1 MRVMLLHKLAED
13 ILEDY
18 VPPQKLIADVGKMV
32 SDARDAGLLRD
43 GAGLR
48 STQREAQ
55 VRLQPRP
62 GSGGPGTRPYGVYYL
77 YYIHTHG
84 LVSGWDWVL
93 PMILPGRRPSGS
105 NPLHPSRETGVF
117 FGLGLKPRPQAV

>member
-13 ILEDY
+13 IPEDY

-32 SDARDAGLLRD
+32 SDTRDAGLLRD

-62 GSGGPGTRPYGVYYL
+62 AAVALGHVPIGVYYL
-77 YYIHTHG
+77 YYIRT
-84 LVSGWDWVL
+84 GW
-93 PMILPGRRPSGS
+93 
-105 NPLHPSRETGVF
+105 
-117 FGLGLKPRPQAV
+117 

>member
-1 MRVMLLHKLAED
+1 MRVMMLHKLAEN
-13 ILEDY
+13 IAEDY
-18 VPPQKLIADVGKMV
+18 VLPQKLVADVGKMV

-62 GSGGPGTRPYGVYYL
+62 GSGGPRIRPYGVYYL
-77 YYIHTHG
+77 
-84 LVSGWDWVL
+84 
-93 PMILPGRRPSGS
+93 
-105 NPLHPSRETGVF
+105 
-117 FGLGLKPRPQAV
+117 